1 LIKVY
6 ALTHPLIWLYDIK
19 ESVTLGASLKRIA
32 APAPATHPYEF
43 AKAPSSAA
51 RANKSPARNCRTED
65 AMVIREQREQRFSSD
80 QVRQVLDH
88 VLGDDLHA
96 KRVASLSDATLG
108 VLRSSSLAVC
118 AIGQGL
124 AAARGLNPKHATKQV
139 DRLLSN
145 PKINVDDILAR
156 WVPYIVG
163 ARTAIVVAMDWTD
176 FDADKQ
182 ATIMLSLITDHGR
195 ATPLVWLTVDK
206 RTLKDNRS
214 LYEHRVLVRLG
225 EFLPAGIKVCVVA
238 DRGFGDQKLY
248 RMLNEELCFDYVIR
262 FRGNIA
268 VTAATGETRT
278 AAAWV
283 RENGRA
289 RVLRGAEVTADR
301 YRVGTVV
308 CVQDPDMKQA
318 WCLAASSSDAS
329 AKELTDFYGRR
340 WGIECSLRDTKD
352 LRFGMGMGSMHVNS
366 PDRRDRL
373 WLINAFAVVLLTL
386 LGAAGEALG
395 FDRML
400 KTNTAKRRVHSLF
413 RQGCILYDLI
423 PMMPEVRLRTLMQ
436 RFSRMLLEQ
445 PLFADVFGTV

>member
-1 LIKVY
+1 M
-6 ALTHPLIWLYDIK
+6 
-19 ESVTLGASLKRIA
+19 
-32 APAPATHPYEF
+32 
-43 AKAPSSAA
+43 
-51 RANKSPARNCRTED
+51 SPEPTNLPPHNSWAED

-80 QVRQVLDH
+80 QVRQVLGH

-96 KRVASLSDATLG
+96 KRVASLADATLG
-108 VLRSSSLAVC
+108 VLRSGSLAIC
-118 AIGQGL
+118 TIGQGL

-145 PKINVDDILAR
+145 PKIDVDDILAR
-156 WVPYIVG
+156 WVPYVVG
-163 ARTAIVVAMDWTD
+163 ARTAIVVALDWTD

-206 RTLKDNRS
+206 RVLKDNRS
-214 LYEHRVLVRLG
+214 LYEHRVLVRLA
-225 EFLPAGIKVCVVA
+225 ELLPPDIKVCIVA

-248 RMLNEELCFDYVIR
+248 RMLTEELCFDYVIR

-268 VTAATGETRT
+268 VTATTGETRT

-283 RENGRA
+283 SSGGRA

-318 WCLAASSSDAS
+318 WCLAASSSNAS
-329 AKELTDFYGRR
+329 AKELTGFYGRR

-366 PDRRDRL
+366 PERRDRL

-395 FDRML
+395 YDRML

-413 RQGCILYDLI
+413 RQGCMLYDLI
-423 PMMPEVRLRTLMQ
+423 PMMPEVRLRPLMQ
-436 RFSRMLLEQ
+436 RFSQMLLEQ
-445 PLFADVFGTV
+445 PLFADVFGAV

>member
-1 LIKVY
+1 
-6 ALTHPLIWLYDIK
+6 
-19 ESVTLGASLKRIA
+19 
-32 APAPATHPYEF
+32 
-43 AKAPSSAA
+43 
-51 RANKSPARNCRTED
+51 
-65 AMVIREQREQRFSSD
+65 MVIRERQEHRFSSD
-80 QVRQVLDH
+80 QVRQVLGH

-108 VLRSSSLAVC
+108 VLRSGSLAIC
-118 AIGQGL
+118 TIGQEL

-145 PKINVDDILAR
+145 PKIDVDDILAR

-163 ARTAIVVAMDWTD
+163 ARTTIVVALDWTD

-214 LYEHRVLVRLG
+214 LYEHRVLVRLA
-225 EFLPAGIKVCVVA
+225 ELLPADIKVCVVA

-248 RMLNEELCFDYVIR
+248 RMLTEELCFDYVIR

-268 VTAATGETRT
+268 VTATTGETRT

-283 RENGRA
+283 RASGRA
-289 RVLRGAEVTADR
+289 RMLRGAEVTADH

-318 WCLAASSSDAS
+318 WCLAASSSNAS
-329 AKELTDFYGRR
+329 AKELTGYYGRR

-366 PDRRDRL
+366 PERRDRL
-373 WLINAFAVVLLTL
+373 WLINALAVVLLTL

-395 FDRML
+395 YDRML

-413 RQGCILYDLI
+413 RQGCMLYDLI
-423 PMMPEVRLRTLMQ
+423 PMMPEVRLHPLMQ
-436 RFSRMLLEQ
+436 RFSQMLLEQ
-445 PLFADVFGTV
+445 PLFADVFGAV